1 MTCKELQYELDS
13 VIDGRAPVDALFH
26 LAICAPCRQLVAQLR
41 SFHRFAANT
50 PRPSA
55 PVGLRSEIAGALNG
69 DPLRERLGRL
79 ESPPQ
84 LNDDG
89 DELRFFR

>member
-1 MTCKELQYELDS
+1 VTCKELQYELDS

-41 SFHRFAANT
+41 TFHRFAANT

-55 PVGLRSEIAGALNG
+55 PVGLRSEIAGALEAN
-69 DPLRERLGRL
+69 PLRDRLSRL
-79 ESPPQ
+79 EPSAS
-84 LNDDG
+84 NDE
-89 DELRFFR
+89 DEEVRFFR

>member
-1 MTCKELQYELDS
+1 VTCKDLQYEIDKVL
-13 VIDGRAPVDALFH
+13 DGRAPVDALFH
-26 LAICAPCRQLVAQLR
+26 LAICAPCRALVAQLR
-41 SFHRFAANT
+41 SFHRSAANT

-55 PVGLRSEIAGALNG
+55 PVGLRSEIAGALND

-84 LNDDG
+84 FGEDS

>member
-1 MTCKELQYELDS
+1 VTCKELQYELDA

-26 LAICAPCRQLVAQLR
+26 LAICAPCRQMVAQLR

-55 PVGLRSEIAGALNG
+55 PVGLRSEIAGALDGN
-69 DPLRERLGRL
+69 PLRDRLARL
-79 ESPPQ
+79 E
-84 LNDDG
+84 LATDNEDDE
-89 DELRFFR
+89 ELRFFR

>member
-1 MTCKELQYELDS
+1 LQYELDA

-41 SFHRFAANT
+41 SFHRFAGST

-55 PVGLRSEIAGALNG
+55 PVGLRSEIAGALND
-69 DPLRERLGRL
+69 DPLRERLGRFG
-79 ESPPQ
+79 SPQ
-84 LNDDG
+84 GVDEDSE
-89 DELRFFR
+89 ELRFFR

>member
-41 SFHRFAANT
+41 SFHRFAAST

-55 PVGLRSEIAGALNG
+55 PVGLRSEIAGALN
-69 DPLRERLGRL
+69 DNPLRDRLSRL

-84 LNDDG
+84 SDDDS
-89 DELRFFR
+89 DEVRFFR

>member
-55 PVGLRSEIAGALNG
+55 PVGLRSEIAGALSG
-69 DPLRERLGRL
+69 DPLRNRLARL
-79 ESPPQ
+79 EPATRSE
-84 LNDDG
+84 DDE
-89 DELRFFR
+89 ELRFFR